1 MRHRIRRVLSVVIS
15 VAVTLSFFQGA
26 SFVFANEANDHA
38 TNDEC
43 TRVCEL
49 SEFRESNSETYLLDD
64 GTYECVVYSDDKYY
78 KDEDGTYKTIDNSL
92 ISIKK
97 EVLGIEY
104 DYVNNANDMKSYFDG
119 ESPSVRIEYRNHNLS
134 FSLLGSKNVTGKTNL
149 KEGDYSVSGYT
160 IEGNSCIAYPN
171 TMEGVD
177 VVYSIGNKN
186 VKEYII
192 LNNSRISEFS
202 FVFNTDGLEIKE
214 GKKGEPVVCDS
225 FGSPVFELGALFAID
240 SDGAYTDDLQYSLF
254 IRNEQETIV
263 KISIAQSYLN
273 SPDRVFPVLID
284 PAIEI
289 SGSSNI
295 YDSFVSSR
303 YPNSN
308 YVNNAYVRTGKDT
321 DYYVRRT
328 YMRFVIPSIVYQGG
342 IISSYINI
350 RKYSGVT
357 PSVTVNRVTG
367 SWSSSTIN
375 WNNKPGYT
383 TDYNSSLY
391 NYSGTWYRAYVTA
404 IVQGWIY
411 GANDNNGFVLVD
423 SVENNTSHW
432 TTFYS
437 SDAPSPNKPE
447 LHIVY
452 TLDKDAQLFGV
463 TTSGH
468 DHSSCLYTA
477 KTHLEYCNLNNI
489 NVHVGT
495 FTTDGIRDYMDDDD
509 NAVYISRSLGAA
521 MLDNNNVLVLTEIL
535 LNESGT
541 PTWFNSYTSMNML
554 DLSNIQLAMF
564 IAHET
569 GKGGAGA
576 ANLPTGAVNR
586 GALTAVGFLDEIN
599 CTKANSW
606 IIDFCELMRNGYT
619 VYGACSALAARSDYS
634 NTSWGLTKYVICG
647 NRYVTL
653 ADL

>member
-225 FGSPVFELGALFAID
+225 FGNPVFELGALFAID
-240 SDGAYTDDLQYSLF
+240 SDGAYTDDLDYVFYDVLGDVVCGGF
-254 IRNEQETIV
+254 AMPIREGKAKEIYIVASGEMMALYAANNIAKGIKRYAKTGGVRLGGIICNSRNVDHEHDLLRAFAEELGTKLLYFVPRNNIVQHAEIHKQTVIEYKPESGQAQEYRNL
-263 KISIAQSYLN
+263 AQA
-273 SPDRVFPVLID
+273 V
-284 PAIEI
+284 IE
-289 SGSSNI
+289 N
-295 YDSFVSSR
+295 DSFV
-303 YPNSN
+303 
-308 YVNNAYVRTGKDT
+308 
-321 DYYVRRT
+321 
-328 YMRFVIPSIVYQGG
+328 IP
-342 IISSYINI
+342 
-350 RKYSGVT
+350 T
-357 PSVTVNRVTG
+357 PMTQERLEQ
-367 SWSSSTIN
+367 I
-375 WNNKPGYT
+375 
-383 TDYNSSLY
+383 LME
-391 NYSGTWYRAYVTA
+391 
-404 IVQGWIY
+404 Y
-411 GANDNNGFVLVD
+411 GFM
-423 SVENNTSHW
+423 E
-432 TTFYS
+432 S
-437 SDAPSPNKPE
+437 SD
-447 LHIVY
+447 
-452 TLDKDAQLFGV
+452 
-463 TTSGH
+463 
-468 DHSSCLYTA
+468 
-477 KTHLEYCNLNNI
+477 
-489 NVHVGT
+489 
-495 FTTDGIRDYMDDDD
+495 DYK
-509 NAVYISRSLGAA
+509 I
-521 MLDNNNVLVLTEIL
+521 
-535 LNESGT
+535 
-541 PTWFNSYTSMNML
+541 
-554 DLSNIQLAMF
+554 
-564 IAHET
+564 
-569 GKGGAGA
+569 
-576 ANLPTGAVNR
+576 
-586 GALTAVGFLDEIN
+586 
-599 CTKANSW
+599 
-606 IIDFCELMRNGYT
+606 
-619 VYGACSALAARSDYS
+619 
-634 NTSWGLTKYVICG
+634 
-647 NRYVTL
+647 
-653 ADL
+653 